1 MVEMMSFRTVET
13 GGDAAEQGTSRSFI
27 PEMLPVHEWDGGA
40 GPMQSGDVMCW
51 GRPAPWGETTQMSR

>member
-51 GRPAPWGETTQMSR
+51 GRPAP